1 MSDVDI
7 AQPPAFPMRRSCP
20 FHPPAEYGQ
29 LRAERP
35 VSKVT
40 LPTGRTAWLIVG
52 HRNVREV
59 LVDPRVSSDRT
70 HPNFPL
76 LISVPPEQLRAIPQT
91 LIGVDQPEHT
101 AHRRMVIPEFTVKR
115 VQTMRPWITELVDGL
130 VTDML
135 KAGPVVDLVQAMS
148 LPVPSL
154 VICEMLGVPYADHD
168 EFQTWTARL
177 LRITTS
183 QEERAATFKALVGYL
198 DKLVTASEQ
207 NPGDDLLG
215 RLVVKNRETK
225 VFDHTDLVGMARLL
239 LFAGHETT
247 ANMISLGVVTLL
259 EHPQQLAAAKADPA
273 LMPKAIEELLRY
285 FSILDV
291 ATGRVATA
299 DMEIAGTLI
308 REGEGLIAIGSGANR
323 DAEAFANPDDFDIHR
338 GARHHVAF
346 GYGVHQCLG
355 QNLARVE
362 MEIVFNTLFHRIP
375 GLRLAVPV
383 DELSFKN
390 DANVYGINEVPVTW

>member
-1 MSDVDI
+1 MSDVDF
-7 AQPPAFPMRRSCP
+7 AQPPAFPMQRSCP
-20 FHPPAEYGQ
+20 FHPPAEYEQ
-29 LRAERP
+29 LRAESP

-40 LPTGRTAWLIVG
+40 LPTGRVVWLIVG

-59 LVDPRVSSDRT
+59 LVDPRVTSDRT

-76 LISVPPEQLRAIPQT
+76 LASVPPEQLRAIPQT
-91 LIGVDQPEHT
+91 LIGVDPPEHT
-101 AHRRMVIPEFTVKR
+101 AHRRLVIPEFTVKR

-130 VTDML
+130 VSDML

-154 VICEMLGVPYADHD
+154 VICEMMGVPYADHD
-168 EFQTWTARL
+168 QFQTWTARL
-177 LRITTS
+177 LNFTTS
-183 QEERAATFKALVGYL
+183 PEQRAATFQELVGYL
-198 DKLVTASEQ
+198 DKLVTAAEEDPQ
-207 NPGDDLLG
+207 DDLLG
-215 RLVVKNRETK
+215 RLVVKNRESG
-225 VFDHTDLVGMARLL
+225 VLDHTNLVGMARLL

-259 EHPQQLAAAKADPA
+259 EHPEQLAAVRADPA
-273 LMPKAIEELLRY
+273 LMPKAVEELLRY

-291 ATGRVATA
+291 ATARVATV
-299 DMEIAGTLI
+299 DMEVAGTLI
-308 REGEGLIAIGSGANR
+308 RAGEGLIAIGSGANR
-323 DAEAFANPDDFDIHR
+323 DAEAFENPDDFDISR

-355 QNLARVE
+355 QNLARLE
-362 MEIVFNTLFHRIP
+362 LEIVLNTLFRRIP

-383 DELSFKN
+383 GELSFKH